1 MIRHDHTGLNYYTF
15 ASLDAFGMLRHAVTG
30 RHGGVSTGPYASLNI
45 TKGSGD
51 DPALAEEN
59 LQRVCRA
66 LQVRRNYVVSP
77 NQCHTANVC
86 RVDQGYRGQV
96 VAGYD
101 ILITDQPAVPL
112 LLRYAD
118 CVPVLIYDPAH
129 HALALVHSGWR
140 GTVQGATR
148 AAVAALGASYG
159 SRPGE
164 MVAAIGPSIGPC
176 CYEVGEDVISAVQS
190 AFSRPDELL
199 HAHGRRPPFERL
211 HFDLWA
217 ANARWLAEAGVHRV
231 EIAETCTACH
241 MDEFFSYR
249 GGRGKTG
256 HFGALMELVDPDA

>member
-1 MIRHDHTGLNYYTF
+1 MIRHESAGLNYYTF
-15 ASLDAFGMLRHAVTG
+15 TSLDAYGELRHAVTG

-59 LQRVCRA
+59 LQRVCHT
-66 LQVRRNYVVSP
+66 LNVRRDHVVSP
-77 NQCHTANVC
+77 NQRHTANVC
-86 RVDQGYRGQV
+86 RVDQGHRGQV
-96 VAGYD
+96 VPGYD
-101 ILITDQPAVPL
+101 ILITDQPGVPL

-148 AAVAALGASYG
+148 AAVEALSANYG

-176 CYEVGEDVISAVQS
+176 CYEVGEDVVSAVHDT
-190 AFSRPDELL
+190 FSQPDELL
-199 HAHGRRPPFERL
+199 HANGQRPSFGRL

-217 ANARWLAEAGVHRV
+217 ANARWLAEAGVCRV
-231 EIAETCTACH
+231 EIAEICTACH
-241 MDEFFSYR
+241 TDEFFSYR
-249 GGRGKTG
+249 GSGGKTG
-256 HFGALMELVDPDA
+256 HFGALMELVDTDD